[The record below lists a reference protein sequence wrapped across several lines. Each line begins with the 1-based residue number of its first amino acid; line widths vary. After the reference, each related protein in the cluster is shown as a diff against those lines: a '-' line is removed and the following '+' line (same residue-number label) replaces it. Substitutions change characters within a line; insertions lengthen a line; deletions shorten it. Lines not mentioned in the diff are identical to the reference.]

1 MKYQNSFKDPIRNT
15 WVHFGIFILFLAM
28 VPVWRITGNW
38 FGIPAWAVFAVLVS
52 ILTSLFTAFVIVRV
66 WHDPDELG
74 ENND

>member
-1 MKYQNSFKDPIRNT
+1 MKYQKSFKDPIQNA
-15 WVHFGIFILFLAM
+15 WVRFGIIILFLAM
-28 VPVWRITGNW
+28 VPVWPITGNW

>member
-1 MKYQNSFKDPIRNT
+1 
-15 WVHFGIFILFLAM
+15 M
-28 VPVWRITGNW
+28 VPVWPITGNW
-38 FGIPAWAVFAVLVS
+38 FGVPAWAVFAVLVS

>member
-15 WVHFGIFILFLAM
+15 WVRFGIIIIFLAM
-28 VPVWRITGNW
+28 LPVWPITGNW

-52 ILTSLFTAFVIVRV
+52 ILTSLFTAFVIVRA
-66 WHDPDELG
+66 WHDPDELE